1 MNIYQLL
8 DIPKNKLKVYWSDT
22 QVAFSGTLYM
32 VVNQKSFDCR
42 RGKAR
47 KKSQKAKESIKSDKR
62 LYKL

>member
-1 MNIYQLL
+1 MNIYQFL

-42 RGKAR
+42 YGKAR
-47 KKSQKAKESIKSDKR
+47 KKAKKQKN
-62 LYKL
+62 L